1 MTEIPIIDPD
11 GTAEPPVAFR
21 TAGAAPGDDTRYPS
35 FRVLAL
41 KVLGVEL
48 LALLLLWW
56 LQHTFAA

>member
-1 MTEIPIIDPD
+1 MTFPLIPDPD
-11 GTAEPPVAFR
+11 GTREPDLTSR
-21 TAGAAPGDDTRYPS
+21 TAGAAAGDDTRYPS

>member
-11 GTAEPPVAFR
+11 GTAEPPVVFR
-21 TAGAAPGDDTRYPS
+21 PTGDAPADGTRFPS

-56 LQHTFAA
+56 LQHSFAS